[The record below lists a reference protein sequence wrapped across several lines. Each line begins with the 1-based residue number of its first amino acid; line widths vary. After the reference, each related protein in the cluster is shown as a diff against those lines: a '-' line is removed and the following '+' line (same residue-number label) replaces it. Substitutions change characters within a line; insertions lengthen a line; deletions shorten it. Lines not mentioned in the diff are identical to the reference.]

1 MSKGRRVLGA
11 FGGLRRVSAH
21 APLRVKLMAAML
33 VLSTV
38 AVVGTSAAATAVLRS
53 YLFNRVDG
61 QLHRFTNNSMP
72 YLTGTATADSSI
84 FAPRTGTGTG
94 TGTGTSTGTGSSDP
108 ARPFNRPR
116 LSTQY
121 FAVTRD
127 VNGVEIRRESSQ
139 LDTPTAAPRL
149 PAITIQQAKDRSGES
164 FNVLAQNSKEPRW
177 RVMVTPLADGS
188 GSLTLALS
196 LDDVDGTLSHLERI
210 LWGVGLAVLALTGL
224 GAYLIVRTSLR
235 PLRQV
240 EITAEAIAG
249 GDFSRRVPPN
259 PVRTEVGRLSH
270 AVNVMLGRIETS
282 MQEREESAAAAQA
295 SEERMR
301 RFVTD
306 ASHELRTPLTSIR
319 GFAEL
324 YRQGAMSRPEQFP
337 ALMARIEGEA
347 MRMGLLVEDLLLLA
361 RLDQQRPLEREAV
374 DLVAIAGD
382 TVMAARAAHPDR
394 RVEVRMISPEED
406 PPGVI
411 GDDARLRQIAGN
423 LVTNACTHTP
433 AGSGVR
439 VGVGSVLDRNGRQW
453 ALPEVAD
460 DGPGLS
466 AQECERVFE
475 RFYRTDTS
483 RNRSTGGSGLG
494 LSIVAA
500 LVAAHGGNVTVQ
512 SDPGAG
518 AVFRVLLPVV

>member
-1 MSKGRRVLGA
+1 MSRRLRR
-11 FGGLRRVSAH
+11 FIGGLRRVSAH
-21 APLRVKLMAAML
+21 TPLRVKLMAALL

-38 AVVGTSAAATAVLRS
+38 AVVATSAAATAVLRS
-53 YLFNRVDG
+53 YLFSRVDN
-61 QLHRFTNNSMP
+61 QLHRYTNNSMP
-72 YLTGTATADSSI
+72 YLAGTSSTGSI
-84 FAPRTGTGTG
+84 FAPRTGTGAAAT
-94 TGTGTSTGTGSSDP
+94 TAPGTSTEPTG
-108 ARPFNRPR
+108 RPFNRSRFP
-116 LSTQY
+116 TAY

-139 LDTPTAAPRL
+139 LDVPTAAPRL
-149 PAITIQQAKDRSGES
+149 PAMTIDQAKNRSGEP
-164 FNVLAQNSKEPRW
+164 FNVLAQNSKQPRW
-177 RVMVTPLADGS
+177 RVMVTPLSDGS

-196 LDDVDGTLSHLERI
+196 LDEVDGTLSHLERI

-224 GAYLIVRTSLR
+224 AAYLIVRTSLR
-235 PLRQV
+235 PLREV
-240 EITAEAIAG
+240 EVTAEAIAG
-249 GDFSRRVPPN
+249 GDMSRRVPPN

-270 AVNVMLGRIETS
+270 AVNVMLGQIETALK
-282 MQEREESAAAAQA
+282 EREESAAAAQA

-301 RFVTD
+301 RFITD

-324 YRQGAMSRPEQFP
+324 YRQGAMSAPEQIP
-337 ALMARIEGEA
+337 GLMSRIEGEA
-347 MRMGLLVEDLLLLA
+347 TRMGLLVEDLLLLA

-394 RVEVRMISPEED
+394 TVEVRMICPDED
-406 PPGVI
+406 PPGVM

-433 AGSGVR
+433 AGTDVR
-439 VGVGSVLDRNGRQW
+439 VGVGSVVDPNGQQW
-453 ALPEVAD
+453 ALLEVAD

-466 AQECERVFE
+466 TQECERVFE

-512 SDPGAG
+512 SAPGTG
-518 AVFRVLLPVV
+518 AVFRVHLPVA